1 MSISEQQWRE
11 AVDALSQA
19 ESVALACHVDPDGDA
34 LGSMLALQ
42 RCLESLGVTTT
53 ASWGTA
59 DADVGNELA
68 IPPQYAFLP
77 GLEALVTPE
86 RFPAQPPV
94 MVAFDTGAAERLG
107 SLRSAAEEAGTLI
120 VIDHHAS
127 GHPFGDVR
135 LVDGSLAATAVLVDE
150 LIRRLGGKLDR
161 DMAICL
167 YTALV
172 TDTGRFQYATT
183 TPAVLE
189 LAARLIALD
198 IDHAAICRQVWNTHS
213 FGYLKLLSRV
223 LDRAVLEP
231 QARLLWTVV
240 TQDDLQRYGVAWQET
255 EGLIEVL
262 RSVGT
267 AQVVMIAKQQSDHVW
282 KVSLRSRGDVNVGR
296 VARKFGGGGHEFLAG
311 LVYDGDVGELVSRVS
326 ATVIARGSVAS
337 DGQVIEER
345 TRRVGRV

>member
-1 MSISEQQWRE
+1 VSISEEQWRE
-11 AVDALSQA
+11 AVNALSQA
-19 ESVALACHVDPDGDA
+19 ESIALACHVDPDGDA

-77 GLEALVTPE
+77 GLDALVTPE
-86 RFPAQPPV
+86 RFPARPPV

-107 SLRSAAEEAGTLI
+107 SLRSAAEEADTLI

-135 LVDGSLAATAVLVDE
+135 LVDGSLAATAVLIDE

-240 TQDDLQRYGVAWQET
+240 TQEDLQRYGVAWQET

-267 AQVVMIAKQQSDHVW
+267 AQVVMIAKQQSDDVW

-296 VARKFGGGGHEFLAG
+296 VARELGGGGHEFLAG
-311 LVYDGDVGELVSRVS
+311 LVYDGDVGELVSRIS
-326 ATVIARGSVAS
+326 ATVIARGSAAS

>member
-1 MSISEQQWRE
+1 VSIGKAQWQT
-11 AVDALSQA
+11 AVDALLRA

-59 DADVGNELA
+59 GTDARSELA
-68 IPPQYAFLP
+68 IPPQYTFLP
-77 GLEALVTPE
+77 GLDALVTPE
-86 RFPAQPPV
+86 HFPARPPT

-107 SLRSAAEEAGTLI
+107 SLQSAAEEADTLI

-127 GHPFGDVR
+127 GHPFGDIR

-231 QARLLWTVV
+231 EAQLLWTVV

-267 AQVVMIAKQQSDHVW
+267 AQIAMIAKQRSDGVW
-282 KVSLRSRGDVNVGR
+282 KISLRSRGDIDVGR
-296 VARKFGGGGHEFLAG
+296 VAREFGGGGHEFLAG
-311 LVYDGDVGELVSRVS
+311 LVYDGDVGDLVARVS
-326 ATVIARGSVAS
+326 AKVLSHGPMATDRQADALPRAI
-337 DGQVIEER
+337 
-345 TRRVGRV
+345 RR

>member
-1 MSISEQQWRE
+1 
-11 AVDALSQA
+11 
-19 ESVALACHVDPDGDA
+19 
-34 LGSMLALQ
+34 
-42 RCLESLGVTTT
+42 
-53 ASWGTA
+53 
-59 DADVGNELA
+59 
-68 IPPQYAFLP
+68 
-77 GLEALVTPE
+77 
-86 RFPAQPPV
+86 

-107 SLRSAAEEAGTLI
+107 SLRSAAEEADTLI

-135 LVDGSLAATAVLVDE
+135 LVDGSLAATAVLIDE

-240 TQDDLQRYGVAWQET
+240 TQEDLQRYGVAWQET

-267 AQVVMIAKQQSDHVW
+267 AQVVMIAKQQSDDVW

-296 VARKFGGGGHEFLAG
+296 VARELGGGGHEFLAG
-311 LVYDGDVGELVSRVS
+311 LVYDGDVGELVSRIS
-326 ATVIARGSVAS
+326 ATVIARGSAAS